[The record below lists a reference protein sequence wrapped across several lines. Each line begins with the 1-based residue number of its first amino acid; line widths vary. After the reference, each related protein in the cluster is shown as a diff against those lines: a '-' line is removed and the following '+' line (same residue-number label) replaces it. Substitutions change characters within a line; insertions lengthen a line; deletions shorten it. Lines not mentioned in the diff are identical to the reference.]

1 MYHCADADSTSI
13 CNPVYS
19 CGWLH
24 VRTPLPATSV
34 VQNLPSMLEVIGF
47 HTYSGDYTHYIKAIV
62 NVDENDAFQAN
73 IRVNAGNSSPRVY
86 RSDSSY
92 GGKRRVCIALPKIGC
107 CCVGWFWVRWRMN
120 AGYWNDYPYGITAY
134 SDGTTNRF

>member
-1 MYHCADADSTSI
+1 MAVLSSLSVNGILQANSIVSSAQEYTPWVRMYHCADADSTSI

-47 HTYSGDYTHYIKAIV
+47 HTYS
-62 NVDENDAFQAN
+62 E
-73 IRVNAGNSSPRVY
+73 
-86 RSDSSY
+86 
-92 GGKRRVCIALPKIGC
+92 
-107 CCVGWFWVRWRMN
+107 
-120 AGYWNDYPYGITAY
+120 ITRITLKQ
-134 SDGTTNRF
+134 SLTLMKMMRFKQIYE